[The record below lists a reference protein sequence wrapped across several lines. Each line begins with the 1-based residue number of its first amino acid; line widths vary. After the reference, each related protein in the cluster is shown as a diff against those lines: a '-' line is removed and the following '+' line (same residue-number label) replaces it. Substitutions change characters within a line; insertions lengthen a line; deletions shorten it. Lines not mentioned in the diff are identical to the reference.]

1 MIETLAIKDWDE
13 DIPLEIKQHA
23 LQALE
28 GGHVIYCPQLPFQ
41 LVTQEEKFLSDNIAD
56 LKTKNISFDIRHNSL
71 QGAVCTEK
79 ESDEL
84 RQMMLRYAQTSKQ
97 FIDKL
102 FPHYQN
108 DIQQARTS
116 YRPVEI
122 SDRETSYRKDD
133 TRLHVDSFPSR
144 PTQGQ
149 RILRIFTNVNPT
161 GKARVWRIGAPF
173 HKVVEYFLPRLKK
186 PILGSA
192 SVLHAFKITKGKRS
206 AYDHYMLQL
215 HNAMKADMA
224 YQQQV
229 PQLEFRFPPGSTW
242 IVYTDQVSHA
252 AMAGQFVFEQTSHL
266 PISALSDQQTAPL
279 RVLESYLN
287 QDLVK

>member
-1 MIETLAIKDWDE
+1 MIETLAIKYWDG

-41 LVTQEEKFLSDNIAD
+41 LATQEEKFLSANIAD
-56 LKTKNISFDIRHNSL
+56 HKTKNISFDIRHNSL
-71 QGAVCTEK
+71 QGAVCAEK

-84 RQMMLRYAQTSKQ
+84 RQMMLRYAQTTKR
-97 FIDKL
+97 FINQL

-108 DIQQARTS
+108 NIQQARTS

-122 SDRETSYRKDD
+122 SDRVTSYRKDD

-161 GKARVWRIGAPF
+161 GKDRVWRIGAPF
-173 HKVVEYFLPRLKK
+173 HKVLEYFLPRLKK
-186 PILGSA
+186 PIWGSA

-266 PISALSDQQTAPL
+266 PISALSEQQTAPL

-287 QDLVK
+287 QDLV